1 MTRNYEI
8 AVIFHPDLDDDGLA
22 AQVERV
28 EGLVA
33 ADDGSVVSTTRWG
46 KRRLAYEIRKKREGY
61 YYFWYAA
68 LPASAPQEI
77 ERNLRLNEE
86 VMRFMLTRIDT
97 FPHVEEKQKPEP
109 QDEESAAEVEA
120 GEEPA
125 PEEPTAESESGEES
139 VPEGPTA
146 ESESGEES
154 VPEESAA
161 EVEAGEEAVP
171 EEPAA
176 DVEAGEEADPNVD
189 SSVGEESSV
198 TEEEPEAEETSE

>member
-1 MTRNYEI
+1 LTRKYEI

-68 LPASAPQEI
+68 LPASAPQVI

-109 QDEESAAEVEA
+109 QGEESAAEVEA

-139 VPEGPTA
+139 
-146 ESESGEES
+146 
-154 VPEESAA
+154 
-161 EVEAGEEAVP
+161 VP